1 MTIFV
6 QQIKKTARRYKNK
19 LGKNTPE
26 ITKDSRNPSIVKI
39 NGARRDYLY

>member
-6 QQIKKTARRYKNK
+6 QQIKTAKGTKITR
-19 LGKNTPE
+19 KNTPE